1 MWWNTVKAVSYHDFM
16 AGKVSTSF
24 IAPSPSFEYGLDLGL
39 MFFGGIAVVTIG
51 LAIAEKL
58 GYNIDSSKVVAT
70 LSVLFWL
77 GLFLLLV
84 LKNPLLGFIR

>member
-1 MWWNTVKAVSYHDFM
+1 MTYTTIPFNDFM
-16 AGKVSTSF
+16 AGKVSTGF

-39 MFFGGIAVVTIG
+39 IFFGGLAVITIG
-51 LAIAEKL
+51 LALAEKL